1 MERDAELVSSVLNR
15 RTALGGAAALA
26 ALVGLGGR
34 TGHASAHRKHVD
46 YSYHPL
52 TGMWL
57 AIANPA
63 LPESP
68 QFPALSLF
76 TADGFMIATFP
87 ITDLGLQ
94 GPFFQTGLTGT
105 WEPDGPQ
112 RGHFTSVNL
121 LSDANG

>member
-15 RTALGGAAALA
+15 RAALGGAAALA

-46 YSYHPL
+46 YSRHPL

-57 AIANPA
+57 AMVNPA
-63 LPESP
+63 LPETP
-68 QFPALSLF
+68 QFPGPALF
-76 TADGFMIATFP
+76 TADGFFIGILP
-87 ITDLGLQ
+87 LTDLGPQ

-105 WEPDGPQ
+105 WEPDGP
-112 RGHFTSVNL
+112 
-121 LSDANG
+121 